1 MRTHLTDSP
10 FHGLIQHVFPCRPR
24 IMACIASLL
33 VTLRTCPMKQWGGLY
48 ADEGVSAS
56 PRWQHQGVHPTP
68 FATEQFDAE
77 AGTDSPRLEPQGSTA
92 AALEAA
98 VMEHASTNRR
108 ESSAE
113 WGQAGLP
120 DSNGSVDHAAAG
132 AGSTFIYP
140 CDELDCSDEEAARVG
155 PQSLFNDI
163 FHHLSFEH
171 EHSFSGACC
180 GLSKAA

>member
-1 MRTHLTDSP
+1 M
-10 FHGLIQHVFPCRPR
+10 
-24 IMACIASLL
+24 
-33 VTLRTCPMKQWGGLY
+33 
-48 ADEGVSAS
+48 
-56 PRWQHQGVHPTP
+56 HPTP
-68 FATEQFDAE
+68 FATEQFEAE

-98 VMEHASTNRR
+98 VMEHANTNCR

-120 DSNGSVDHAAAG
+120 DSNGSLDHAAAG

-155 PQSLFNDI
+155 SSKLRFCSTSACALQYFGSTFGSLSAQVLFQMMP
-163 FHHLSFEH
+163 
-171 EHSFSGACC
+171 
-180 GLSKAA
+180 